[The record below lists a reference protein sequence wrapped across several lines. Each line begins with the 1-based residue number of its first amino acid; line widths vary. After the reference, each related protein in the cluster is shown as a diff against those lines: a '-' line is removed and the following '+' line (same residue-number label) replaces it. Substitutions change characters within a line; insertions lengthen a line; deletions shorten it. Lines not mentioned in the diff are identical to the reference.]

1 VSVYDRSDHLF
12 KVAIIALLA
21 LIYFSSLF
29 GWGHLLE
36 KFLRLSWPFPL
47 TICLGLSGWIFLG
60 GVLNLL
66 GIAYPLV
73 LDGVIIFGLG
83 YFALTFVRSW
93 NLKKLSEYTSSF
105 YSKDVLLRFLPST
118 LAILIVFVFLAHTVS
133 SPQAFNYHDDFEKYL
148 SHPIRMLATGSV
160 NGSAFS
166 ALGSETLG
174 GQAFLQGFALAHW
187 PIGYVN
193 TVDTVFGFLLC
204 LMAVLSVSMRTK
216 LPFWYIPLV
225 VLVPIFIN
233 PQYVNISSL
242 YTASAIMIF
251 LFLGPWMNLEED
263 KDTLLSW
270 PFLTLL
276 GLSYSALI
284 ALKTFYLLV
293 VIIHFVLVFL
303 GIIYL
308 SHSTRIAMKWGMR
321 AALCTLLFTSP
332 WILLYRSNWLAWLS
346 SYIIGPQA
354 YPLDSGFARQTAPAI
369 NLLSSE
375 KLFFGFGTTFAHYT
389 ATMIVV
395 TLCCLSLFV
404 YKTAGEPK
412 HSARKVM
419 GFAACAT
426 APILYVVSIFMI
438 TPILTGPDNSLRY
451 LCPVIIAAVPCSLI
465 IAATVISESMG
476 LKKTDNQSS
485 KIPLLIFALFAAGL
499 VVIFY
504 KSLAERAGQAYRF
517 GSTLSFTELARDPL
531 YLDYNEY
538 ALSPDAKKYI
548 QEAQLVVPAGKKLV
562 AWTPL
567 AMHLDYRRNRILD
580 IDPAGLA
587 NPWLDFP
594 FGGQVSEG
602 IKYFINLDAHYVLWQ
617 NRSSAMRPKEVL
629 LQWATSPY
637 ARAHTMGVRTYQFV
651 KTLRGMARDS
661 KILYDNGSILVM
673 EISSV
678 K

>member
-1 VSVYDRSDHLF
+1 MF
-12 KVAIIALLA
+12 KVATIALLA

-36 KFLRLSWPFPL
+36 KSLRLSWPFPF
-47 TICLGLSGWIFLG
+47 TICLGLSAWIFSG
-60 GVLNLL
+60 GILNLL

-73 LDGVIIFGLG
+73 LDGMVIFGLA
-83 YFALTFVRSW
+83 YFAFALVRSW
-93 NLKKLSEYTSSF
+93 NLKKFSEYRSL
-105 YSKDVLLRFLPST
+105 YCRKDVLLRFLPSA
-118 LAILIVFVFLAHTVS
+118 LAIFIVFVFLAHTIS

-160 NGSAFS
+160 KGSRFS

-193 TVDTVFGFLLC
+193 SVDEVFAFLLC
-204 LMAVLSVSMRTK
+204 LMSILSASMRSEI
-216 LPFWYIPLV
+216 PFWYIPLV

-251 LFLGPWMNLEED
+251 LFLGPWMNLGED
-263 KDTLLSW
+263 KNTLLSW

-284 ALKTFYLLV
+284 ALKTFFLLV
-293 VIIHFVLVFL
+293 IITHFVLVLL
-303 GIIYL
+303 GIFCL
-308 SHSTRIAMKWGMR
+308 LHSTRIAMRWGMR
-321 AALCTLLFTSP
+321 TVLVTLLFSSP
-332 WILLYRSNWLAWLS
+332 WILLYRSNWISWL

-354 YPLDSGFARQTAPAI
+354 YPLDSGFAGQTAPAI
-369 NLLSSE
+369 NLFSTE
-375 KLFFGFGTTFAHYT
+375 KLFYGFGTTFAHYT
-389 ATMIVV
+389 ATVLVV

-404 YKTAGEPK
+404 YKTAVHPA
-412 HSARKVM
+412 HSPRKVM
-419 GFAACAT
+419 GFATCAT
-426 APILYVVSIFMI
+426 APILYVVSIFII
-438 TPILTGPDNSLRY
+438 TPILTGPDNCLRY
-451 LCPVIIAAVPCSLI
+451 LCPVLIAAVPCGLI
-465 IAATVISESMG
+465 IAATAISESMA
-476 LKKTDNQSS
+476 LKRTNNLSS
-485 KIPLLIFALFAAGL
+485 KIPLLTFALLAAGL

-504 KSLAERAGQAYRF
+504 ESLAERAGQAYHF

-538 ALSPDAKKYI
+538 ALSADAKKYI
-548 QEAQLVVPAGKKLV
+548 QEAQFVVPAGKNLV
-562 AWTPL
+562 ALTHL
-567 AMHLDYRRNRILD
+567 AMHLDYGRNRILD

-602 IKYFINLDAHYVLWQ
+602 IKYFIDLDTHYVLWQ
-617 NRSSAMRPKEVL
+617 NKSPAIRPKQVL
-629 LQWATSPY
+629 LEWTASPY
-637 ARAHTMGVRTYQFV
+637 ARAHTMGVRTYQFI

-673 EISSV
+673 EINSV
-678 K
+678 R